1 MIDEAFEALKTYDW
15 GVEPKVLNP
24 INEAIVATH
33 GDADARK
40 ELETRLAFQEHSI
53 GELSDALA
61 DARMESARNS
71 ETLLRVTAE
80 LKQLRTLLY
89 ADPGSEPPPPHY

>member
-1 MIDEAFEALKTYDW
+1 MAQDEALERRLA
-15 GVEPKVLNP
+15 
-24 INEAIVATH
+24 
-33 GDADARK
+33 
-40 ELETRLAFQEHSI
+40 ELETRLAFQEHTL

-71 ETLLRVTAE
+71 EMLVRVMAD

-89 ADPGSEPPPPHY
+89 ADPGAEPPPPHY